1 MFRFEYSH
9 CKTLCTQFT
18 FMIVLYL
25 ALPFNFKY
33 LFLEINTRFYVLVND
48 KIYERMFHRNDL
60 VNFSN
65 IKVCLN
71 NL

>member
-9 CKTLCTQFT
+9 CKTVCTQFT

-33 LFLEINTRFYVLVND
+33 LFLEINMRFYVLVND
-48 KIYERMFHRNDL
+48 KIYERMFH
-60 VNFSN
+60 
-65 IKVCLN
+65 
-71 NL
+71 